1 MVEVFVNLLK
11 FCGLFNILQE
21 KYNVEREQGD
31 LYHGCTRWVE
41 FTKTKYFEPYE
52 KLIPSIPDLY
62 YVEANPD
69 FLKIECIMN
78 ELEYVDGTLIR
89 RRQQLEDEKTKKYRL
104 PKGKNASDIA
114 KKCGVSPQDVT
125 NLIKIN
131 RIADKILDEEFSGYL
146 QDLNCEPMRL
156 WQKGMVFF
164 YNDNHKK

>member
-1 MVEVFVNLLK
+1 MVEVFVDLLK

-21 KYNVEREQGD
+21 KYNIERGQGD

-41 FTKTKYFEPYE
+41 FTESIEFEPYE
-52 KLIPSIPDLY
+52 KLIPPSPDLY
-62 YVEANPD
+62 YVEGNPD

-114 KKCGVSPQDVT
+114 KNVV
-125 NLIKIN
+125 
-131 RIADKILDEEFSGYL
+131 
-146 QDLNCEPMRL
+146 
-156 WQKGMVFF
+156 
-164 YNDNHKK
+164 

>member
-1 MVEVFVNLLK
+1 MVEVFVDLLK
-11 FCGLFNILQE
+11 FWGLFIILQD
-21 KYNVEREQGD
+21 KYNIEREEGD

-41 FTKTKYFEPYE
+41 FAKTKYFEPYE

-78 ELEYVDGTLIR
+78 ELEYVDGTLIIR
-89 RRQQLEDEKTKKYRL
+89 HVILGSTQEDEKTKKYRL

-114 KKCGVSPQDVT
+114 KKCGASPQDVT

-131 RIADKILDEEFSGYL
+131 RIADKILDEEY
-146 QDLNCEPMRL
+146 
-156 WQKGMVFF
+156 
-164 YNDNHKK
+164 